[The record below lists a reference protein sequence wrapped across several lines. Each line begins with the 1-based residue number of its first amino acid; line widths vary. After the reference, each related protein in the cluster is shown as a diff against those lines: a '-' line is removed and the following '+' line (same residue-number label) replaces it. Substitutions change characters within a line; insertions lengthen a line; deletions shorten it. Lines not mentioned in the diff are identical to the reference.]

1 MNKLWIAA
9 CASAVALTAGALFA
23 PSAPVAQAQIN
34 ADGCTCSRPT
44 ALGTGADRLAVYH
57 CVCPGIQC
65 VVTAT
70 AATGAMPPNV
80 AQHCK

>member
-1 MNKLWIAA
+1 MKKLLFALGA
-9 CASAVALTAGALFA
+9 GALALAAVALF
-23 PSAPVAQAQIN
+23 PRSAPQAQAQIN

-44 ALGTGADRLAVYH
+44 ALGTGAERLAVYH

-70 AATGAMPPNV
+70 AATAAMPPNV